1 MRWLRTHCGEGGFLE
16 HWRAHQVTCSS
27 CPAYCAPCAQQVPDS
42 QSSESSVSP
51 LAGTP
56 GSGDSFQVG
65 PRERRW
71 WEEEAAQVGCG
82 LWCVFCKGGL
92 RPEKDEKGV
101 VEHREI
107 EN

>member
-1 MRWLRTHCGEGGFLE
+1 M
-16 HWRAHQVTCSS
+16 
-27 CPAYCAPCAQQVPDS
+27 
-42 QSSESSVSP
+42 
-51 LAGTP
+51 
-56 GSGDSFQVG
+56 G
-65 PRERRW
+65 PRETRW